1 MPDVSI
7 VIVNYNTREHIIDCL
22 RSIFDI
28 ASGCSCEVFVVDNAS
43 SDGSA
48 DAVRTEFPQ
57 VTLIE
62 NSENVGFV
70 RASNAALKRASGR
83 YFLLLNPDARL
94 LPGALDAMVE
104 FMDSHPD
111 AGACGCKQ
119 IDSRGQIQLTW
130 GYFPT
135 LAREVVR
142 KALHSRLSID
152 GTIVRAYLCRKF
164 NGQTVVDW
172 VAGSCLMVR
181 SEIREQ
187 VGLMDENYFMY
198 FEDIDWCHRIQ
209 QAGWKIYYLPNIQ
222 VVHEGGASANKHKID
237 AILAYRRS
245 QFYFTRKH
253 YGPAVEKIL
262 RLMIGGKSLFNLARW
277 GLKYAFSNG
286 DRAARELALCYAIAH
301 KKTLE
306 LALSGKSP

>member
-1 MPDVSI
+1 MVDVSI
-7 VIVNYNTREHIIDCL
+7 VVVNYNTREHLFQCL
-22 RSIFDI
+22 SSIFNL
-28 ASGCSCEVFVVDNAS
+28 SHGCSYEVFVVDNGS

-48 DAVRTEFPQ
+48 AMVRTGFPGAKL
-57 VTLIE
+57 VE
-62 NSENVGFV
+62 NQKNVGFV
-70 RASNAALKRASGR
+70 KANNIALGDASGR
-83 YFLLLNPDARL
+83 YFLLLNADAKL
-94 LPGALDAMVE
+94 LPGSLDAMVE
-104 FMDSHPD
+104 FMDTHSD

-119 IDSRGQIQLTW
+119 VDAKGNIQLTW

-142 KALHSRLSID
+142 KAMHARLSIN
-152 GTIVRAYLCRKF
+152 GNIVRAYLSHRF

-181 SEIREQ
+181 ASIREQ

-209 QAGWKIYYLPNIQ
+209 QAGWNIYYLPHIQ
-222 VVHEGGASANKHKID
+222 MLHEGGASANKHKID

-253 YGPAVEKIL
+253 YGSAVEKVL
-262 RLMIGGKSLFNLARW
+262 RVIIGGKSLFNLARW
-277 GLKYAFSNG
+277 GLRYALAPNG
-286 DRAARELALCYAIAH
+286 NSERELALCYTIVY

-306 LALSGKSP
+306 LALSNKTA